1 MNASRRND
9 MNTSHLDKDTT
20 PNKGTENQL
29 HTYPLVRRRT
39 SRPAALLMTVLASLA
54 LAATARAEEGSGDPN
69 DYTCHGAIRAGTPEV
84 GSSEPQVKYTFNC
97 SGPIT
102 GYQLQSQIPLTGFQA
117 SPLVSEATSG
127 EPTSD
132 SFSCGGEAPGYA
144 VNCVGATNAGYEKI
158 LGEFAIDK
166 PVCAE
171 PRVDPLLTVTYAYLE
186 KGVVTQAIS
195 GPFDLGRPLHC
206 PADGYNAG
214 TRLAPNKAVKAKTG
228 KHKKHKPRRH
238 KRNTKK

>member
-1 MNASRRND
+1 
-9 MNTSHLDKDTT
+9 
-20 PNKGTENQL
+20 L
-29 HTYPLVRRRT
+29 HIHPLVPRLR
-39 SRPAALLMTVLASLA
+39 SLRPAALLVALLASLTLVA
-54 LAATARAEEGSGDPN
+54 VARAEEGSGDPN
-69 DYTCHGAIRAGTPEV
+69 DYACHGSVQAGAPEV
-84 GSSEPQVKYTFNC
+84 GSSQPQVQYTFTC

-117 SPLVSEATSG
+117 SPLVSEGTTG
-127 EPTSD
+127 EPTDD

-144 VNCVGATNAGYEKI
+144 VNCVGSTKGAYEKI
-158 LGEFAIDK
+158 VGEFAIGK

-206 PADGYNAG
+206 PADGHSSG
-214 TRLAPNKAVKAKTG
+214 TRLAPREDVKAKAG
-228 KHKKHKPRRH
+228 KHKKHRRRQH
-238 KRNTKK
+238 KQESRKR